1 MQIMTDKRVLS
12 AAVLLLLLS
21 VQPGM
26 AAIRLAAPFGEHMV
40 LPQGVSVP
48 IWGSGAPGGDTV
60 RVSIAGQSVT
70 AKSDWAGRWMVILA
84 PMKAGGPYQ
93 MLIEIGGM
101 GPVVPSSAANSR
113 GGVELNDVVIG
124 EVRVAPW
131 QSGPAAATAKR
142 GSPDAAGTPSSWIR
156 VFKIPARADGSPTAA
171 PARWT
176 VALAGAVGNYSGPS
190 YAFARELYKQ
200 MRVPIGIIESPA
212 GP

>member
-1 MQIMTDKRVLS
+1 MTDKRVLS

-26 AAIRLAAPFGEHMV
+26 AATRLAAPFGEHMV

-124 EVRVAPW
+124 EVRVAPR
-131 QSGPAAATAKR
+131 QSGPTSATAMQR
-142 GSPDAAGTPSSWIR
+142 SPASGTPSSWIR

-176 VALAGAVGNYSGPS
+176 VALTGTAGNYSGPS
-190 YAFARELYKQ
+190 YALARELYQRLK
-200 MRVPIGIIESPA
+200 VPIGIIENPI

>member
-1 MQIMTDKRVLS
+1 MTDKRVLS

-21 VQPGM
+21 VHPGM

-40 LPQGVSVP
+40 LQQGVPVP
-48 IWGSGAPGGDTV
+48 IWGTGAPGGDTV
-60 RVSIAGQSVT
+60 RVAIAGQSVT

-93 MLIEIGGM
+93 LLIEIGGM
-101 GPVVPSSAANSR
+101 GPVIPSSAANSS

-124 EVRVAPW
+124 ELRVAPRL
-131 QSGPAAATAKR
+131 SGSAAATAR
-142 GSPDAAGTPSSWIR
+142 QGSPDTARTPSSWIR
-156 VFKIPARADGSPTAA
+156 VFRTPARADGSPTSA

-176 VALAGAVGNYSGPS
+176 VPLAGTAGNYSVPP
-190 YAFARELYKQ
+190 YALARELYQ
-200 MRVPIGIIESPA
+200 HLQVPIGVIENPT